1 MKELR
6 KLDFKT
12 DKTFDCGGKKFTV
25 NDSLSF
31 ARYRESQK
39 IMLEFGFS
47 ASFVDIYNNLKSCT
61 EAFDKGKYFDMATI
75 IYKVMEGVKN
85 TIDKD
90 EPSFRLCALFINEE
104 EEDPTIYNELIMKKK
119 IECWSKELDVSPF
132 FYLAASLVEGWM
144 NAYESTIRN
153 GLIQKELKEKE
164 KSGA

>member
-6 KLDFKT
+6 KLSFDT
-12 DKTFDCGGKKFTV
+12 DKTFECGGKTFIV

-47 ASFVDIYNNLKSCT
+47 ASFIDIFNSFKLAT
-61 EAFDKGKYFDMATI
+61 ELFDKGKYFDMATT

-90 EPSFRLCALFINEE
+90 DPSLRLCALFINEE
-104 EEDPTIYNELIMKKK
+104 NEDPTIYSELINKKK
-119 IECWSKELDVSPF
+119 IECWGKELDVAPF

-144 NAYESTIRN
+144 NAYETTIRN
-153 GLIQKELKEKE
+153 GLEKQKVKKEN
-164 KSGA
+164 